1 MNWQKMSLRFAILG
15 AARIAKPALIDP
27 VCENPDATLVA
38 IGASTRERALEYAM
52 THAIANAGTYD
63 EVLGRDDV
71 DIVYIALP
79 PAGHFEW
86 SFKALKAGKHVLVE
100 KPATVNEEDARTL
113 VEAARTAGKRLIEAF
128 HYRWHPLFGRAM
140 EIVQSRRLGELVS
153 ALAEFSVP
161 IARNAREFRWQASQ
175 GGGALADLGCYPVS
189 WLRQLAGAEP
199 EVTAAHQDLEP
210 DGIDR
215 RTTAHFSFPDGLQA
229 DVICD
234 MDPVGG
240 RRPPRLEL
248 VGTRG
253 RLDIDNP
260 LAPQYGSELILT
272 VDGLKTREAF
282 PRRPSYAYQFDAIV
296 DAILTGNPVWTE
308 GADLIANAA
317 AMAAI
322 RRVAATG

>member
-1 MNWQKMSLRFAILG
+1 MALRFAILG
-15 AARIAKPALIDP
+15 AARIAKAALIDP
-27 VCENPDATLVA
+27 VSENPDATLVA

-52 THAIANAGTYD
+52 THAIANAGSYE
-63 EVLGRDDV
+63 EVVARDDV
-71 DIVYIALP
+71 DVVYNALP

-86 SFKALKAGKHVLVE
+86 SLKALEAGKHVFLE
-100 KPATVNEEDARTL
+100 KPATVNEADARAL
-113 VEAARTAGKRLIEAF
+113 VEAANKAGKRLIEAF
-128 HYRWHPLFGRAM
+128 HYRWHPLFNRAV
-140 EIVQSRRLGELVS
+140 EIVQSGQLGELVS
-153 ALAEFSVP
+153 AEAEFSAP
-161 IARNAREFRWQASQ
+161 IVRRAQEFRWQAAQ

-189 WLRQLAGAEP
+189 WLRQLAGEEP
-199 EVTAAHQDLEP
+199 AVTAAHQDLEP

-215 RTTAHFSFPDGLQA
+215 RTTAHFSFPNGLQA

-240 RRPPRLEL
+240 RKPPRLEL
-248 VGTRG
+248 VGTKG

-272 VDGLKTREAF
+272 ADGQKTSETF
-282 PRRPSYAYQFDAIV
+282 PRRSSYAYQFDGIV
-296 DAILTGNPVWTE
+296 DAILAGKPVWTE

>member
-1 MNWQKMSLRFAILG
+1 MALRFAILG
-15 AARIAKPALIDP
+15 AARIAKAALIDP
-27 VCENPDATLVA
+27 VSENPDATLVA
-38 IGASTRERALEYAM
+38 IGASTRERAREYAM
-52 THAIANAGTYD
+52 THAIANAGSYE
-63 EVLGRDDV
+63 EVVARDDV
-71 DIVYIALP
+71 DVVYNALP

-86 SFKALKAGKHVLVE
+86 SLKALEAGKHVLLE
-100 KPATVNEEDARTL
+100 KPATVNEADARAL
-113 VEAARTAGKRLIEAF
+113 VEAANKAGKRLIEAF
-128 HYRWHPLFGRAM
+128 HYRWHPLFNRAV
-140 EIVQSRRLGELVS
+140 EIVQSGQLGELVS
-153 ALAEFSVP
+153 AEAEFSAP
-161 IARNAREFRWQASQ
+161 IVRRAQEFRWQAAQ

-189 WLRQLAGAEP
+189 WLRQLAGEEP
-199 EVTAAHQDLEP
+199 AVTAAHQDLEP

-215 RTTAHFSFPDGLQA
+215 RTTAHFSFPNGLQA

-240 RRPPRLEL
+240 RKPPRLEL
-248 VGTRG
+248 IGTKG

-272 VDGLKTREAF
+272 ADGQKTSETF
-282 PRRPSYAYQFDAIV
+282 PRRASYAYQFDGIV
-296 DAILTGNPVWTE
+296 DAILAGKPVWTE

>member
-1 MNWQKMSLRFAILG
+1 MALRFAILG
-15 AARIAKPALIDP
+15 AARIAKAALIDP
-27 VCENPDATLVA
+27 VSENPDATLVA

-52 THAIANAGTYD
+52 THAIPNAGSYE
-63 EVLGRDDV
+63 EVVARDDV
-71 DIVYIALP
+71 DVVYNALP

-86 SFKALKAGKHVLVE
+86 SLKALEAGKHVFLE
-100 KPATVNEEDARTL
+100 KPATVNEADARVL
-113 VEAARTAGKRLIEAF
+113 VEAANKAGKRLIEAF
-128 HYRWHPLFGRAM
+128 HYRWHPLFNRAV
-140 EIVQSRRLGELVS
+140 EIVQSGQLGELVS
-153 ALAEFSVP
+153 AEAEFSAP
-161 IARNAREFRWQASQ
+161 IVRRAQEFRWQAAQ

-189 WLRQLAGAEP
+189 WLRQLAGEEP

-215 RTTAHFSFPDGLQA
+215 RTTAHFSFPNGLQA

-240 RRPPRLEL
+240 RKPPRLEL
-248 VGTRG
+248 VGTKG

-272 VDGLKTREAF
+272 ADGQKTSETF
-282 PRRPSYAYQFDAIV
+282 PRRPSYAYQFDGVV
-296 DAILTGNPVWTE
+296 DAILAGKPVWTE

>member
-1 MNWQKMSLRFAILG
+1 MALRFAILG

-27 VCENPDATLVA
+27 LSENPDATLVA

-52 THAIANAGTYD
+52 THSIPNAGSHED
-63 EVLGRDDV
+63 VVARDDV
-71 DIVYIALP
+71 DVVYNALP

-86 SFKALKAGKHVLVE
+86 SLKALEAGKHVFLE
-100 KPATVNEEDARTL
+100 KPATVNEADARAL
-113 VEAARTAGKRLIEAF
+113 VKAANKAGKRLIEAF
-128 HYRWHPLFGRAM
+128 HYRWHPLFNRAM
-140 EIVQSRRLGELVS
+140 EIVQSGQLGELVS
-153 ALAEFSVP
+153 AEAEFSAP
-161 IARNAREFRWQASQ
+161 IVRRAQEFRWQAAQ

-189 WLRQLAGAEP
+189 WLRQLAGEEP

-215 RTTAHFSFPDGLQA
+215 RTTAHFSFPNGLQA

-240 RRPPRLEL
+240 RKPPRLEL
-248 VGTRG
+248 VGTKG

-272 VDGLKTREAF
+272 ADGQKTRETF
-282 PRRPSYAYQFDAIV
+282 PRRSSYAYQFDGIV

>member
-1 MNWQKMSLRFAILG
+1 
-15 AARIAKPALIDP
+15 
-27 VCENPDATLVA
+27 
-38 IGASTRERALEYAM
+38 
-52 THAIANAGTYD
+52 
-63 EVLGRDDV
+63 
-71 DIVYIALP
+71 
-79 PAGHFEW
+79 
-86 SFKALKAGKHVLVE
+86 
-100 KPATVNEEDARTL
+100 
-113 VEAARTAGKRLIEAF
+113 
-128 HYRWHPLFGRAM
+128 M
-140 EIVQSRRLGELVS
+140 EIVQSGQLGELVS
-153 ALAEFSVP
+153 AEAEFSAP
-161 IARNAREFRWQASQ
+161 IVRRAQEFRWQAVQ

-189 WLRQLAGAEP
+189 WLRQLAGEEP

-210 DGIDR
+210 DGTDR
-215 RTTAHFSFPDGLQA
+215 RTTAHFSFPNGLQA

-240 RRPPRLEL
+240 RKPPRLEL
-248 VGTRG
+248 VGTKG

-272 VDGLKTREAF
+272 ANGQKTRETF
-282 PRRPSYAYQFDAIV
+282 PRRPSYAYQFDGVV

>member
-1 MNWQKMSLRFAILG
+1 MALRFAILG

-27 VCENPDATLVA
+27 LSENPDATLIA

-52 THAIANAGTYD
+52 THAIPNAGTY
-63 EVLGRDDV
+63 EEIIARDDV
-71 DIVYIALP
+71 DVIYIALP
-79 PAGHFEW
+79 PADHFKW
-86 SFKALKAGKHVLVE
+86 SLKALKAGKHVLLE
-100 KPATVNEEDARTL
+100 KPATVNEEDAHTL
-113 VEAARTAGKRLIEAF
+113 VEAARAAGKRLIEAF
-128 HYRWHPLFGRAM
+128 HYRWHPLFRRAM
-140 EIVQSRRLGELVS
+140 EIVQSGSLGELVS
-153 ALAEFSVP
+153 AVAEFSVP

-215 RTTAHFSFPDGLQA
+215 RTTAHFSFPEGLQA
-229 DVICD
+229 DLICD
-234 MDPVGG
+234 MEPVGG
-240 RRPPRLEL
+240 RKPPRLAL
-248 VGTRG
+248 VGTKG
-253 RLDIDNP
+253 RIDINNP
-260 LAPQYGSELILT
+260 LAPQYGAELILT
-272 VDGLKTREAF
+272 LDGHQAHETF
-282 PRRPSYAYQFDAIV
+282 PRRPTFAYQFDGIVEAIQS
-296 DAILTGNPVWTE
+296 GKPVWTE

>member
-1 MNWQKMSLRFAILG
+1 MALRFAILG

-27 VCENPDATLVA
+27 LSENPDATLVA

-52 THAIANAGTYD
+52 THSIPNAGSYED
-63 EVLGRDDV
+63 VVARDDV
-71 DIVYIALP
+71 DVVYNALP

-86 SFKALKAGKHVLVE
+86 SLKALEAGKHVFLE
-100 KPATVNEEDARTL
+100 KPATVNEADARAL
-113 VEAARTAGKRLIEAF
+113 VKAANKAGKRLIEAF
-128 HYRWHPLFGRAM
+128 HYRWHPLFNRAM
-140 EIVQSRRLGELVS
+140 EIVQSGQLGELVS
-153 ALAEFSVP
+153 AEAEFSAP
-161 IARNAREFRWQASQ
+161 IVRRAQEFRWQAAQ

-189 WLRQLAGAEP
+189 WLRQLAGEEP

-215 RTTAHFSFPDGLQA
+215 RTTAHFSFPNGLQA

-240 RRPPRLEL
+240 RKPPRLEL
-248 VGTRG
+248 VGTKG

-272 VDGLKTREAF
+272 ADGQKTRETF
-282 PRRPSYAYQFDAIV
+282 PRRSSYAYQFDGIV

>member
-1 MNWQKMSLRFAILG
+1 MALRFAILG

-27 VCENPDATLVA
+27 LSENPDATLIA

-52 THAIANAGTYD
+52 THAIPNAGTY
-63 EVLGRDDV
+63 EEIIARDDV
-71 DIVYIALP
+71 DVIYIALP
-79 PAGHFEW
+79 PADHFKW
-86 SFKALKAGKHVLVE
+86 SLKALKAGKHVLLE

-113 VEAARTAGKRLIEAF
+113 VEAARAAGKRLIEAF
-128 HYRWHPLFGRAM
+128 HYRWHPLFRRAM
-140 EIVQSRRLGELVS
+140 EIVQSGSLGELVS
-153 ALAEFSVP
+153 AVAEFSVP
-161 IARNAREFRWQASQ
+161 IARNPREFRWQASQ

-215 RTTAHFSFPDGLQA
+215 RTTAHFSFPEGLQA
-229 DVICD
+229 DLICD
-234 MDPVGG
+234 MEPVGG
-240 RRPPRLEL
+240 RKPPWLAL
-248 VGTRG
+248 VGTKG
-253 RLDIDNP
+253 RIDINNP
-260 LAPQYGSELILT
+260 LAPQYGAELILT
-272 VDGLKTREAF
+272 LDGHQAHETF
-282 PRRPSYAYQFDAIV
+282 PRRPTFAYQFDGIVEAIQS
-296 DAILTGNPVWTE
+296 GKPVWTE

>member
-1 MNWQKMSLRFAILG
+1 MALRFAILG

-27 VCENPDATLVA
+27 LAENPDASLVA

-52 THAIANAGTYD
+52 MNAIPNAGTYE
-63 EVLGRDDV
+63 EVIARDDV
-71 DIVYIALP
+71 DVVYIALP
-79 PAGHFEW
+79 PAGHCEW
-86 SFKALKAGKHVLVE
+86 SLKALEAGKHVFIE
-100 KPATVNEEDARTL
+100 KPATVNEADARVL
-113 VEAARTAGKRLIEAF
+113 VEAAIKAGKRLIEAF
-128 HYRWHPLFGRAM
+128 HYRWHPLFRRAV
-140 EIVQSRRLGELVS
+140 EIVQSGQLGELLS
-153 ALAEFSVP
+153 AEAEFSVP
-161 IARNAREFRWQASQ
+161 IVRNAREFRWQASQ

-189 WLRQLAGAEP
+189 WLRHLAGAEP

-215 RTTAHFSFPDGLQA
+215 RTTAHFLFPSGLQA

-234 MDPVGG
+234 MDPEGG
-240 RRPPRLEL
+240 RKPPRLEL
-248 VGTRG
+248 IGTKG

-272 VDGLKTREAF
+272 ADGQETRETF
-282 PRRPSYAYQFDAIV
+282 PRRPTFAYQFDGIVEAIQS
-296 DAILTGNPVWTE
+296 GQPVWTE
-308 GADLIANAA
+308 GADLIANAV

>member
-1 MNWQKMSLRFAILG
+1 MALRFAILG

-27 VCENPDATLVA
+27 LSENPDATLVA

-52 THAIANAGTYD
+52 THSIPNAGSYED
-63 EVLGRDDV
+63 VVARDDV
-71 DIVYIALP
+71 DVVYNALP

-86 SFKALKAGKHVLVE
+86 SLKALEAGKHVFLE
-100 KPATVNEEDARTL
+100 KPATVNEADARAL
-113 VEAARTAGKRLIEAF
+113 VKAANKAGKRLIEAF
-128 HYRWHPLFGRAM
+128 HYRWHPLFNRAM
-140 EIVQSRRLGELVS
+140 EIVQSGQLGELVS
-153 ALAEFSVP
+153 AEAEFSAP
-161 IARNAREFRWQASQ
+161 IVRRAQEFRWQAAQ

-189 WLRQLAGAEP
+189 WLRQLAGEEP

-210 DGIDR
+210 DGTDR
-215 RTTAHFSFPDGLQA
+215 RTTAHFSFPNGLQA

-240 RRPPRLEL
+240 RKPPRLEL
-248 VGTRG
+248 VGTKG

-272 VDGLKTREAF
+272 ADGQKTRETF
-282 PRRPSYAYQFDAIV
+282 PRRSSYAYQFDGIV
-296 DAILTGNPVWTE
+296 DAILAGKPVWTE

>member
-1 MNWQKMSLRFAILG
+1 MALRFAILG
-15 AARIAKPALIDP
+15 AARIAKAALIDP
-27 VCENPDATLVA
+27 VSENPDATLVA

-52 THAIANAGTYD
+52 THAIANAGSYE
-63 EVLGRDDV
+63 EVVARDDV
-71 DIVYIALP
+71 DVVYNALP

-86 SFKALKAGKHVLVE
+86 SLKALEAGKHVFLE
-100 KPATVNEEDARTL
+100 KPATVNEADARAL
-113 VEAARTAGKRLIEAF
+113 VEAANKAGKRLIEAF
-128 HYRWHPLFGRAM
+128 HYRWHPLFNRAV
-140 EIVQSRRLGELVS
+140 EIVQSGQLGELVS
-153 ALAEFSVP
+153 AEAEFSAP
-161 IARNAREFRWQASQ
+161 IVRRAQEFRWQAAQ

-189 WLRQLAGAEP
+189 WLRQLAGEEP
-199 EVTAAHQDLEP
+199 AVTAAHQDLEP

-215 RTTAHFSFPDGLQA
+215 RTTAHFSFPNGLQA

-240 RRPPRLEL
+240 RKPPRLEL
-248 VGTRG
+248 IGTKG

-272 VDGLKTREAF
+272 ADGQKTRETF
-282 PRRPSYAYQFDAIV
+282 PRRSSYAYQFDGVV
-296 DAILTGNPVWTE
+296 DAILAGKPVWTE

>member
-1 MNWQKMSLRFAILG
+1 MALRFAILG
-15 AARIAKPALIDP
+15 AARIAKAALIDP
-27 VCENPDATLVA
+27 VSENPDATLEA

-52 THAIANAGTYD
+52 THAIANAGSYE
-63 EVLGRDDV
+63 EVVARDDV
-71 DIVYIALP
+71 DVVYNALP

-86 SFKALKAGKHVLVE
+86 SLKALEAGKHVLLE
-100 KPATVNEEDARTL
+100 KPATVNEADARAL
-113 VEAARTAGKRLIEAF
+113 VEAANKAGKRLIEAF
-128 HYRWHPLFGRAM
+128 HYRWHPLFNRAV
-140 EIVQSRRLGELVS
+140 EIVQSGQLGELVS
-153 ALAEFSVP
+153 AEAEFSAP
-161 IARNAREFRWQASQ
+161 IVRRAQEFRWQAAQ

-189 WLRQLAGAEP
+189 WLRQLAGEEP
-199 EVTAAHQDLEP
+199 AVTAAHQDLEP

-215 RTTAHFSFPDGLQA
+215 RTTAHFSFPNGLQA

-240 RRPPRLEL
+240 RKPPRLEL
-248 VGTRG
+248 IGTKG

-272 VDGLKTREAF
+272 ADGQKTSETF
-282 PRRPSYAYQFDAIV
+282 PRRPSYAYQFDGIV
-296 DAILTGNPVWTE
+296 DAILAGKPVWTE

>member
-1 MNWQKMSLRFAILG
+1 
-15 AARIAKPALIDP
+15 
-27 VCENPDATLVA
+27 
-38 IGASTRERALEYAM
+38 
-52 THAIANAGTYD
+52 
-63 EVLGRDDV
+63 
-71 DIVYIALP
+71 
-79 PAGHFEW
+79 
-86 SFKALKAGKHVLVE
+86 
-100 KPATVNEEDARTL
+100 VNEADARTL
-113 VEAARTAGKRLIEAF
+113 VEAADKAGKRLIEAF
-128 HYRWHPLFGRAM
+128 HYRWHPLFRRAV
-140 EIVQSRRLGELVS
+140 EIVQSGQLGELLS
-153 ALAEFSVP
+153 AEAEFSAP
-161 IARNAREFRWQASQ
+161 IVRRAQEFRWQAAQ

-215 RTTAHFSFPDGLQA
+215 RTTAHFSFPSGLQA

-234 MDPVGG
+234 MDPEGG
-240 RRPPRLEL
+240 RKPPRLEL
-248 VGTRG
+248 VGTKG

-272 VDGLKTREAF
+272 ADGQETRETF
-282 PRRPSYAYQFDAIV
+282 PRRSTYAYQFDGIV
-296 DAILTGNPVWTE
+296 DAILTGKPVWTE

>member
-1 MNWQKMSLRFAILG
+1 MALRFAILG
-15 AARIAKPALIDP
+15 AARIAKAALIDP
-27 VCENPDATLVA
+27 VSENPDATLVA

-52 THAIANAGTYD
+52 THAIANAGSYE
-63 EVLGRDDV
+63 EVVARDDV
-71 DIVYIALP
+71 DVVYNALP

-86 SFKALKAGKHVLVE
+86 SLKALEAGKHVFLE
-100 KPATVNEEDARTL
+100 KPATVNEADARAL
-113 VEAARTAGKRLIEAF
+113 VEAANKAGKRLIEAF
-128 HYRWHPLFGRAM
+128 HYRWHPLFNRAV
-140 EIVQSRRLGELVS
+140 EIVQSGQLGELVS
-153 ALAEFSVP
+153 AEAEFSAP
-161 IARNAREFRWQASQ
+161 IVRRAQEFRWQAAQ
-175 GGGALADLGCYPVS
+175 GGGALADLGCYPIS
-189 WLRQLAGAEP
+189 WLRQLAGEEP

-215 RTTAHFSFPDGLQA
+215 RTTAHFSFPNGLQA

-240 RRPPRLEL
+240 RKPPRLEL
-248 VGTRG
+248 IGTKG

-272 VDGLKTREAF
+272 ADGQKTSETF
-282 PRRPSYAYQFDAIV
+282 PRRSSYAYQFDGIV
-296 DAILTGNPVWTE
+296 DAILAGKPVWTE

>member
-1 MNWQKMSLRFAILG
+1 MALRFAILG
-15 AARIAKPALIDP
+15 AARIAKAALIDP
-27 VCENPDATLVA
+27 VSENPDATLVA

-52 THAIANAGTYD
+52 THAIANAGSYE
-63 EVLGRDDV
+63 EVVARDDV
-71 DIVYIALP
+71 DVVYNALP

-86 SFKALKAGKHVLVE
+86 SLKALEAGKHVFLE
-100 KPATVNEEDARTL
+100 KPATVNEADARAL
-113 VEAARTAGKRLIEAF
+113 VEAANKAGKRLIEAF
-128 HYRWHPLFGRAM
+128 HYRWHPLFNRAV
-140 EIVQSRRLGELVS
+140 EIVQSGQLGELVS
-153 ALAEFSVP
+153 AEAEFSAP
-161 IARNAREFRWQASQ
+161 IVRRAQEFRWQAAQ

-189 WLRQLAGAEP
+189 WLRQLAGEEP
-199 EVTAAHQDLEP
+199 AVTAAHQDLEP

-215 RTTAHFSFPDGLQA
+215 RTTAHFSFPNGLQA

-240 RRPPRLEL
+240 RKPPRLEL
-248 VGTRG
+248 IGTKG

-272 VDGLKTREAF
+272 ADGQKTSETF
-282 PRRPSYAYQFDAIV
+282 PRRPSYAYQFDGIV
-296 DAILTGNPVWTE
+296 DAILAGKPVWTE

>member
-1 MNWQKMSLRFAILG
+1 MALRFAILG
-15 AARIAKPALIDP
+15 AARIAKAALIDP
-27 VCENPDATLVA
+27 VSENPDATLVA

-52 THAIANAGTYD
+52 THAIANAGSYE
-63 EVLGRDDV
+63 EVVARDDV
-71 DIVYIALP
+71 DVVYNALP

-86 SFKALKAGKHVLVE
+86 SLKALEAGKHVFLE
-100 KPATVNEEDARTL
+100 KPATVNEADARVL
-113 VEAARTAGKRLIEAF
+113 VEAANKAGKRLIEAF
-128 HYRWHPLFGRAM
+128 HYRWHPLFNRAV
-140 EIVQSRRLGELVS
+140 EIVQSGQLGELVS
-153 ALAEFSVP
+153 AEAEFSAP
-161 IARNAREFRWQASQ
+161 IVRRAQEFRWQAAQ

-189 WLRQLAGAEP
+189 WLRQLAGEEP
-199 EVTAAHQDLEP
+199 AVTAAHQDLEP

-215 RTTAHFSFPDGLQA
+215 RTTAHFSFPNGLQA

-240 RRPPRLEL
+240 RKPPRLEL
-248 VGTRG
+248 IGTKG

-272 VDGLKTREAF
+272 ADGQKTRETF
-282 PRRPSYAYQFDAIV
+282 PRRSSYAYQFDGVV
-296 DAILTGNPVWTE
+296 DAILAGKPVWTE

>member
-1 MNWQKMSLRFAILG
+1 MALRFAILG

-27 VCENPDATLVA
+27 LSENPDATLIA

-52 THAIANAGTYD
+52 THAIPNAGTYE
-63 EVLGRDDV
+63 EVIARDDV
-71 DIVYIALP
+71 DVIYIALP
-79 PAGHFEW
+79 PADHFKW
-86 SFKALKAGKHVLVE
+86 SLKALKAGKHVLLE
-100 KPATVNEEDARTL
+100 KPATVNEEDAHTL
-113 VEAARTAGKRLIEAF
+113 VEAARAAGKRLIEAF
-128 HYRWHPLFGRAM
+128 HYRWHPLFRRAM
-140 EIVQSRRLGELVS
+140 EIVQSGSLGELVS
-153 ALAEFSVP
+153 AVAEFSVP

-215 RTTAHFSFPDGLQA
+215 RTTAHFSFPEGLQA
-229 DVICD
+229 DLICD
-234 MDPVGG
+234 MEPVGG
-240 RRPPRLEL
+240 RKPPRLAL
-248 VGTRG
+248 VGTKG
-253 RLDIDNP
+253 RIDINNP
-260 LAPQYGSELILT
+260 LAPQYGAELILT
-272 VDGLKTREAF
+272 LDGHQAHETF
-282 PRRPSYAYQFDAIV
+282 PRRPTFAYQFDGIVEAIQS
-296 DAILTGNPVWTE
+296 GKPVWTE

>member
-1 MNWQKMSLRFAILG
+1 MALRFAILG
-15 AARIAKPALIDP
+15 AARIAKAALIDP
-27 VCENPDATLVA
+27 VSENPDATLVA

-52 THAIANAGTYD
+52 THAIANAGSYE
-63 EVLGRDDV
+63 EVVARDDV
-71 DIVYIALP
+71 DVVYNALP

-86 SFKALKAGKHVLVE
+86 SLKALEAGKHVLLE
-100 KPATVNEEDARTL
+100 KPATVNEADARAL
-113 VEAARTAGKRLIEAF
+113 VEAANKAGKRLIEAF
-128 HYRWHPLFGRAM
+128 HYRWHPLFNRAV
-140 EIVQSRRLGELVS
+140 EIVQSGQLGELVS
-153 ALAEFSVP
+153 AEAEFSAP
-161 IARNAREFRWQASQ
+161 IVRRAQEFRWQAAQ

-189 WLRQLAGAEP
+189 WLRQLAGEEP

-215 RTTAHFSFPDGLQA
+215 RTTAHFSFPNGLQA

-240 RRPPRLEL
+240 RKPPRLEL
-248 VGTRG
+248 VGTKG

-272 VDGLKTREAF
+272 ADGQKTRETF
-282 PRRPSYAYQFDAIV
+282 PRRPSYAYQFDGVV
-296 DAILTGNPVWTE
+296 DAILAGKPVWTE
-308 GADLIANAA
+308 GADRIANAA

>member
-1 MNWQKMSLRFAILG
+1 MALRFAILG
-15 AARIAKPALIDP
+15 AARIAKAALIDP
-27 VCENPDATLVA
+27 VSENPDATLVA

-52 THAIANAGTYD
+52 THAIPNAGSYE
-63 EVLGRDDV
+63 EVVARDDV
-71 DIVYIALP
+71 DVVYNALP

-86 SFKALKAGKHVLVE
+86 SLKALEAGKHVFLE
-100 KPATVNEEDARTL
+100 KPATVNEADARVL
-113 VEAARTAGKRLIEAF
+113 VEAANKAGKRLIEAF
-128 HYRWHPLFGRAM
+128 HYRWHPLFNRAV
-140 EIVQSRRLGELVS
+140 EIVQSGQLGELVS
-153 ALAEFSVP
+153 AEAEFSAP
-161 IARNAREFRWQASQ
+161 IVRRAQEFRWQAAQ

-189 WLRQLAGAEP
+189 WLRQLAGEEP

-215 RTTAHFSFPDGLQA
+215 RTTAHFSFPNGLQA

-240 RRPPRLEL
+240 RKPPRLEL
-248 VGTRG
+248 VGTKG

-272 VDGLKTREAF
+272 ADGQKTSETF
-282 PRRPSYAYQFDAIV
+282 PRRPSYAYQFDGIV
-296 DAILTGNPVWTE
+296 DAILAGKPVWTE

>member
-1 MNWQKMSLRFAILG
+1 MALRFAILG
-15 AARIAKPALIDP
+15 AARIAKAALIDP
-27 VCENPDATLVA
+27 VSENPDATLVA

-52 THAIANAGTYD
+52 THAIANAGSYE
-63 EVLGRDDV
+63 EVVARDDV
-71 DIVYIALP
+71 DVVYNALP

-86 SFKALKAGKHVLVE
+86 SLKALEAGKHVFLE
-100 KPATVNEEDARTL
+100 KPATVNEADARAL
-113 VEAARTAGKRLIEAF
+113 VEAANKAGKRLIEAF
-128 HYRWHPLFGRAM
+128 HYRWHPLFNRAV
-140 EIVQSRRLGELVS
+140 EIVQSGQLGELVS
-153 ALAEFSVP
+153 AEAEFSAP
-161 IARNAREFRWQASQ
+161 IVRRAQEFRWQAAQ
-175 GGGALADLGCYPVS
+175 GGGALADLGCYPIS
-189 WLRQLAGAEP
+189 WLRQLAGEEP

-215 RTTAHFSFPDGLQA
+215 RTTAHFSFPNGLQA

-240 RRPPRLEL
+240 RKPPRLEL
-248 VGTRG
+248 IGTKG

-272 VDGLKTREAF
+272 ADGQKTSETF
-282 PRRPSYAYQFDAIV
+282 PRRPSYAYQFDGIV
-296 DAILTGNPVWTE
+296 DAILAGKPVWTE

>member
-1 MNWQKMSLRFAILG
+1 MALRFAILG
-15 AARIAKPALIDP
+15 AARIAKAALIDP
-27 VCENPDATLVA
+27 VSENPDATLEA

-52 THAIANAGTYD
+52 THAIANAGSYE
-63 EVLGRDDV
+63 EVVARDDV
-71 DIVYIALP
+71 DVVYNALP

-86 SFKALKAGKHVLVE
+86 SLKALEAGKHVLLE
-100 KPATVNEEDARTL
+100 KPATVNEADARAL
-113 VEAARTAGKRLIEAF
+113 VEAANKAGKRLIEAF
-128 HYRWHPLFGRAM
+128 HYRWHPLFNRAV
-140 EIVQSRRLGELVS
+140 EIVQSGQLGELVS
-153 ALAEFSVP
+153 AEAEFSAP
-161 IARNAREFRWQASQ
+161 IVRRAQEFRWQAAQ

-189 WLRQLAGAEP
+189 WLRQLAGEEP

-210 DGIDR
+210 DGTDR
-215 RTTAHFSFPDGLQA
+215 RTTAHFSFPNGLQA

-240 RRPPRLEL
+240 RKPPRLEL
-248 VGTRG
+248 VGTKG

-272 VDGLKTREAF
+272 ADGQKTRETF
-282 PRRPSYAYQFDAIV
+282 PRRSSYAYQFDGIV
-296 DAILTGNPVWTE
+296 DAILAGKPVWTE

>member
-1 MNWQKMSLRFAILG
+1 MALRFAILG
-15 AARIAKPALIDP
+15 AARIAKAALIDP
-27 VCENPDATLVA
+27 VSENPDATLVA

-52 THAIANAGTYD
+52 THAIANAGSYE
-63 EVLGRDDV
+63 EVVARDDV
-71 DIVYIALP
+71 DVVYNALP

-86 SFKALKAGKHVLVE
+86 SLKALEAGKHVLLE
-100 KPATVNEEDARTL
+100 KPATVNEADARAL
-113 VEAARTAGKRLIEAF
+113 VEAANKAGKRLIEAF
-128 HYRWHPLFGRAM
+128 HYRWHPLFNRAV
-140 EIVQSRRLGELVS
+140 EIVQSGQLGELVS
-153 ALAEFSVP
+153 AEAEFSAP
-161 IARNAREFRWQASQ
+161 IVRRAQEFRWQAAQ

-189 WLRQLAGAEP
+189 WLRQLAGEEP
-199 EVTAAHQDLEP
+199 AVTAAHQDLEP

-215 RTTAHFSFPDGLQA
+215 RTTAHFSFPNGLQA

-240 RRPPRLEL
+240 RKPPRLEL
-248 VGTRG
+248 VGTKG

-272 VDGLKTREAF
+272 ADGQKTRETF
-282 PRRPSYAYQFDAIV
+282 PRRPSYAYQFDGIV
-296 DAILTGNPVWTE
+296 DAILAGKPVWTE

>member
-1 MNWQKMSLRFAILG
+1 MALRFAILG

-27 VCENPDATLVA
+27 LSENPDATLVA
-38 IGASTRERALEYAM
+38 VGASTKERALEYAM
-52 THAIANAGTYD
+52 THAIPNAGTYE
-63 EVLGRDDV
+63 EVIARNDV
-71 DIVYIALP
+71 DVVYNALP

-86 SFKALKAGKHVLVE
+86 SLKALEAGKHVFLE
-100 KPATVNEEDARTL
+100 KPATVHEADARAL
-113 VEAARTAGKRLIEAF
+113 VEAANKAGKRLIEAF
-128 HYRWHPLFGRAM
+128 HYRWHPLFNRAM
-140 EIVQSRRLGELVS
+140 EIVQSGQLGELVS
-153 ALAEFSVP
+153 AEAEFSAP
-161 IARNAREFRWQASQ
+161 IVRRAQEFRWQAAQ

-189 WLRQLAGAEP
+189 WLRQLAGEEP

-215 RTTAHFSFPDGLQA
+215 RTTAHFSFPNGLQA

-240 RRPPRLEL
+240 RKPPRLEL
-248 VGTRG
+248 VGTKG

-272 VDGLKTREAF
+272 ADGQKTRETF
-282 PRRPSYAYQFDAIV
+282 PRRSSYAYQFDGIV

>member
-1 MNWQKMSLRFAILG
+1 MALRFAILG

-27 VCENPDATLVA
+27 LSENPDATLVA
-38 IGASTRERALEYAM
+38 VGASTRERALEYAM
-52 THAIANAGTYD
+52 THAIPYAGSYE
-63 EVLGRDDV
+63 EVVARDDV
-71 DIVYIALP
+71 DVVYNALP

-86 SFKALKAGKHVLVE
+86 SLKALEAGKHVLLE
-100 KPATVNEEDARTL
+100 KPATVNEADARAL
-113 VEAARTAGKRLIEAF
+113 VEAADKAGKRLIEAF
-128 HYRWHPLFGRAM
+128 HYRWHPLFNRAM
-140 EIVQSRRLGELVS
+140 EIVESGQLGELVS
-153 ALAEFSVP
+153 AEAEFSVP
-161 IARNAREFRWQASQ
+161 IVRRAQEFRWQAAQ

-189 WLRQLAGAEP
+189 WLRQLAGEEP

-215 RTTAHFSFPDGLQA
+215 RTTAHFSFPSGLQA

-234 MDPVGG
+234 MDPEGG
-240 RRPPRLEL
+240 RKPPRLEL
-248 VGTRG
+248 VGTKG

-260 LAPQYGSELILT
+260 LAPQFGSEFILT
-272 VDGLKTREAF
+272 TEGQETRETF
-282 PRRPSYAYQFDAIV
+282 PRRPTFAYQFDGIVEAIQS
-296 DAILTGNPVWTE
+296 GQPVWTE